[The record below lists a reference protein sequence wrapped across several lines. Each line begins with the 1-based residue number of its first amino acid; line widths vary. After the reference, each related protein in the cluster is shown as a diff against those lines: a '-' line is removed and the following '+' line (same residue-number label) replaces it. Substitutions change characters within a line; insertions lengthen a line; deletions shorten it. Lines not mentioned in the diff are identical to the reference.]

1 MKKIISIISITVAA
15 LILSSCVIIG
25 ADEKPEVYVEKKTS
39 KTSSTSTSETTET
52 KTTTTTETKETS
64 PVTVT
69 TPATVEKKYSIT
81 CKNQTSIMVTDWCV
95 KKDNIVTY
103 AKSGFN
109 RSIRAG
115 GEDMILDLPEGY
127 YKVYF
132 SFEDDYPLNPED
144 YYSSNES
151 VYLNKDVTYCLYERQ
166 VAVTCRTADSKAQLY
181 LEGSDG
187 SQIDLY

>member
-25 ADEKPEVYVEKKTS
+25 ADEKPEVYVEKK
-39 KTSSTSTSETTET
+39 STTTTTTQTPASTSETTET
-52 KTTTTTETKETS
+52 T
-64 PVTVT
+64 PVQ
-69 TPATVEKKYSIT
+69 TPASVEKKYSIT
-81 CKNQTSIMVTDWCV
+81 CKNQTSVMVTDWCV

-166 VAVTCRTADSKAQLY
+166 VSVSCRASDSKPELI
-181 LEGSDG
+181 LVGSDG
-187 SQIDLY
+187 SEIELY